1 MEKMENTN
9 KKFRN
14 PFPAVGK
21 VFKYE
26 MISGARVI
34 LPLYAIL
41 MVMALII
48 GLFVMD
54 KNLDFD
60 AVGMFGTAKM
70 IIVVLTGILYVVLF
84 VVTISIIEKRYKK
97 SMLGDE
103 AYLNLSLPVTVGEHL
118 WGRYLADMVWG
129 IAYGLISLLSVAF
142 IFIKGWGQLPHV
154 LSEIGNAFVEFK
166 LETGHSLL
174 ALIMVMC
181 LNVIVIYMLICI
193 FSYMCNSVTNLVEK
207 KRTLL
212 SIVIFAVSFLLYT
225 NLAHFCFDNA
235 FDNAEEFAI
244 SYGMIFALYNIAWSA
259 VFSIITRVI
268 LNKSLNL
275 E

>member
-1 MEKMENTN
+1 MEKTN

-34 LPLYAIL
+34 FPLYAIL

-70 IIVVLTGILYVVLF
+70 IIVVLTCILYVVLF

-142 IFIKGWGQLPHV
+142 MFIKGWGQLPQV
-154 LSEIGNAFVEFK
+154 LQEIGRAIVEFK
-166 LETGHSLL
+166 LQTGHSLV
-174 ALIMVMC
+174 ALVLVMC

-193 FSYMCNSVTNLVEK
+193 FSYMCNSVANLVEK

>member
-1 MEKMENTN
+1 MENTIKTN

-14 PFPAVGK
+14 PFPAIGK

-26 MISGARVI
+26 MISAGRII

-41 MVMALII
+41 LVMSLII
-48 GLFVMD
+48 GLFIMD
-54 KNLDFD
+54 NNLE
-60 AVGMFGTAKM
+60 VHSIGLFGTAKTIM
-70 IIVVLTGILYVVLF
+70 VILTFILYVVLF

-103 AYLNLSLPVTVGEHL
+103 AYLNMTLPVTVGEHL
-118 WGRYLADMVWG
+118 WGRYLADMIWG
-129 IAYGLISLLSVAF
+129 IAYGIISLLSGAF
-142 IFIKGWGQLPHV
+142 ILIKGWNQLPKV
-154 LSEIGNAFVEFK
+154 FSELGKVMAEFK
-166 LETGHSLL
+166 MANGYSIISCIL
-174 ALIMVMC
+174 AMC
-181 LNVIVIYMLICI
+181 FAGVAIYMLICI

-207 KRTLL
+207 KRTLI
-212 SIVIFAVSFLLYT
+212 SILIFAVSFILYT
-225 NLAHFCFDNA
+225 NLAHLFFGNA
-235 FDNAEEFAI
+235 FEGVDVFPLSFVMLFA
-244 SYGMIFALYNIAWSA
+244 FYNICWSA

>member
-154 LSEIGNAFVEFK
+154 LSEIGKAFVEFK

>member
-1 MEKMENTN
+1 MENTN

-26 MISGARVI
+26 MISAGRII

-41 MVMALII
+41 LVMSLII
-48 GLFVMD
+48 GLFIMD
-54 KNLDFD
+54 KNLEVDSI
-60 AVGMFGTAKM
+60 GLFGTAKT
-70 IIVVLTGILYVVLF
+70 IIVILTCILYVVLF

-103 AYLNLSLPVTVGEHL
+103 AYLNMTLPVTVGEHL

-129 IAYGLISLLSVAF
+129 IAYGIISAFSGAF
-142 IFIKGWGQLPHV
+142 IFIKGWGQLPKVFHELGRV
-154 LSEIGNAFVEFK
+154 MLEFK
-166 LETGHSLL
+166 AAHGYSIISCCLV
-174 ALIMVMC
+174 IC
-181 LNVIVIYMLICI
+181 LNGIAIYMLICV

-207 KRTLL
+207 KRTLF
-212 SIVIFAVSFLLYT
+212 SILIFAVSFLLYT
-225 NLAHFCFDNA
+225 NLAHLCFDGA
-235 FDNAEEFAI
+235 FSDAEIFPIGYATL
-244 SYGMIFALYNIAWSA
+244 FALYNVAWSV

>member
-1 MEKMENTN
+1 MENTN

-26 MISGARVI
+26 MISGARII

-41 MVMALII
+41 LVMSLII
-48 GLFVMD
+48 GLFIMD
-54 KNLDFD
+54 KNLE
-60 AVGMFGTAKM
+60 VHSIGLFGTAKTIM
-70 IIVVLTGILYVVLF
+70 VVLTGILYVVLF

-103 AYLNLSLPVTVGEHL
+103 AYLNMTLPVTVGEHL

-129 IAYGLISLLSVAF
+129 LAYGIISMLSGAF
-142 IFIKGWGQLPHV
+142 ILIKGWNQIPKVFHELV
-154 LSEIGNAFVEFK
+154 KAMAEFK
-166 LETGHSLL
+166 LANGFSMISCILAMCFTGV
-174 ALIMVMC
+174 AV
-181 LNVIVIYMLICI
+181 YMLICI

-207 KRTLL
+207 KRTLI
-212 SIVIFAVSFLLYT
+212 SILIFAVSFILYT

-235 FDNAEEFAI
+235 FEDADVFPLTFV
-244 SYGMIFALYNIAWSA
+244 MLFALYNICWAA
-259 VFSIITRVI
+259 VFSIITRII

>member
-1 MEKMENTN
+1 MENTIKTN

-26 MISGARVI
+26 MISAGRII

-41 MVMALII
+41 MVMSLII

-54 KNLDFD
+54 RNLDFD

-129 IAYGLISLLSVAF
+129 IAYGVISMLSAAF
-142 IFIKGWGQLPHV
+142 IFIKGWGQLPNV
-154 LSEIGNAFVEFK
+154 FREIGKALTQFQLQN
-166 LETGHSLL
+166 GYSLIGFL
-174 ALIMVMC
+174 LIMC
-181 LNVIVIYMLICI
+181 LNGIVIYMLICV

-212 SIVIFAVSFLLYT
+212 SIVIFAVSFLVYT
-225 NLAHFCFDNA
+225 NLAHLCFDNI
-235 FDNAEEFAI
+235 FDDAEEFAI
-244 SYGMIFALYNIAWSA
+244 SYGMIFALYNIAWTA

>member
-1 MEKMENTN
+1 MLTMENTN

-26 MISGARVI
+26 MISAGRII
-34 LPLYAIL
+34 LPLYSIL
-41 MVMALII
+41 LVMSLII
-48 GLFVMD
+48 GRFVMD
-54 KNLDFD
+54 KDLE
-60 AVGMFGTAKM
+60 VHSIGLFGTAKAVL
-70 IIVVLTGILYVVLF
+70 VVLTGILYVVLF

-103 AYLNLSLPVTVGEHL
+103 AYLNMTLPVTVGEHL

-129 IAYGLISLLSVAF
+129 LAYGIISMLSGAF
-142 IFIKGWGQLPHV
+142 ILIKGWNQIPKVFHELV
-154 LSEIGNAFVEFK
+154 KAMAEFK
-166 LETGHSLL
+166 MANGYSIISCIL
-174 ALIMVMC
+174 AICFAGVA
-181 LNVIVIYMLICI
+181 IYMLICI

-207 KRTLL
+207 KRTLI
-212 SIVIFAVSFLLYT
+212 SILIFAVSFILYT
-225 NLAHFCFDNA
+225 NLAHFCFGNA
-235 FDNAEEFAI
+235 FEDVDVFPI
-244 SYGMIFALYNIAWSA
+244 TFVMLFALYNICWSA

>member
-1 MEKMENTN
+1 MENTN

-14 PFPAVGK
+14 PFPAIGK

-26 MISGARVI
+26 MISGARII

-41 MVMALII
+41 MVMSLII

-60 AVGMFGTAKM
+60 AVGIFGTAKM
-70 IIVVLTGILYVVLF
+70 IIVILTCILYFVLF

-103 AYLNLSLPVTVGEHL
+103 AYLNLTLPVTIGEHL

-129 IAYGLISLLSVAF
+129 IAYGVITLVSAALV
-142 IFIKGWGQLPHV
+142 FIKGWGQLPKV
-154 LSEIGNAFVEFK
+154 FQELG
-166 LETGHSLL
+166 SLL
-174 ALIMVMC
+174 EKFEQSNGFSLISLMLVMC
-181 LNVIVIYMLICI
+181 LNGIAIYMLICV

-212 SIVIFAVSFLLYT
+212 SILIFAVSFILYT
-225 NLAHFCFDNA
+225 NLAHLCFDNL
-235 FDNAEEFAI
+235 FTTEEPVNIYYALLFAV
-244 SYGMIFALYNIAWSA
+244 YNICWAA